1 VTAKLNPVVLNHVA
15 IEGGFWGARVETNRT
30 ATLPIEY
37 DQLKKTGRLDVWRL
51 DWKEGQRPRPH
62 IFWDS
67 DIAKW
72 IEAAAYSLSSHPDP
86 ELEKLIDEAVALME
100 KAQQPDG
107 YMNTYFTVVEPD
119 KRWTNL
125 RDWHELYCAGH
136 LMEGAVAYFQAT
148 GKRQFLDIMC
158 RYADH
163 IDRMFG
169 PGEGQR
175 RGYPGHPEIELGL
188 VKLYRATGEERYL
201 KLSKFFVDERGRQ
214 PHYYDLEARQRGE
227 DPKKFWARTYQYNQS
242 HLPIREQTE
251 VVGHAVRAC
260 YLYAGAADIAAETGD
275 ETLLAACRRLWENL
289 TQKRMYIT
297 AGIGPV
303 HSNEGF
309 TFDYDLPNDTA
320 YAETCASIALVFWAH
335 RMAHLETDSRYADV
349 MEMALYNGILSGVS
363 LDGEEFFY
371 ANPLAA
377 YPEVNPYAHVPL
389 GGSKHYRR
397 SEWFDCAC
405 CPPNLAR
412 LLASL
417 GQYVYSSSAHEIYV
431 HLYVQSQAKLN
442 LNEQTIQIEQQT
454 NYPWDEGIR
463 LTVRPERPAQFT
475 LALRV
480 PGWCHGAEL
489 KVNGQAL
496 EVDAITRRGYAKIDR
511 TWQPGDQVELSL
523 PMPVER
529 MEAHPQVRQDAGRVA
544 LQRGPL
550 VYCLEEVDNGPN
562 LADVVIPPGAEFS
575 VAFDPQL
582 LGGVA
587 VISGE
592 ALRRDPQEWQGALYR
607 PAGSKTTRFAFKAIP
622 YYAWANRQAGE
633 MQVWLREG

>member
-1 VTAKLNPVVLNHVA
+1 MITKMNPVVLNHVA

-37 DQLKKTGRLDVWRL
+37 DQLKKTGRLDVWKL
-51 DWKEGQRPRPH
+51 DWKEGQQPRPH

-86 ELEKLIDEAVALME
+86 GLEQLIDQAIDLME

-107 YMNTYFTVVEPD
+107 YMNTYFTIVEPD
-119 KRWTNL
+119 MRWANL

-169 PGEGQR
+169 PGEGQKP
-175 RGYPGHPEIELGL
+175 GYPGHPEIELGL

-201 KLSKFFVDERGRQ
+201 KLSEFFVDERGRQ

-260 YLYAGAADIAAETGD
+260 YLYAGVADVAAETGD

-335 RMAHLETDSRYADV
+335 RMAHLEPDSRYGDV

-377 YPEVNPYAHVPL
+377 YPEVNPYAHVSL
-389 GGSKHYRR
+389 GQSKHYRR

-417 GQYVYSSSAHEIYV
+417 GQYVYSAGANEIYV
-431 HLYVQSQAKLN
+431 HLYVQSKAELSLGGQAVR
-442 LNEQTIQIEQQT
+442 IEQQT
-454 NYPWDEGIR
+454 DYPWDEGVR
-463 LTVRPERPAQFT
+463 FTVQPERPARFA

-480 PGWCHGAEL
+480 PGWCRGAGL

-496 EVDAITRRGYAKIDR
+496 DVAAVTHRGYAGIER
-511 TWQPGDQVELSL
+511 TWQAGDRVELTL

-562 LADVVIPPGAEFS
+562 LADVVIPAGAEFS

-587 VISGE
+587 VIGGE
-592 ALRRDPQEWQGALYR
+592 ALRRDPQGWQGDLYR
-607 PAGSKTTRFAFKAIP
+607 PAGSKTTRFTFKAVP
-622 YYAWANRQAGE
+622 YYAWANRQPGE

>member
-1 VTAKLNPVVLNHVA
+1 MTAKLNPVVLNHVA
-15 IEGGFWGARVETNRT
+15 IKGGFWGARVETNRT

-37 DQLKKTGRLDVWRL
+37 DQLKKTGRLDVWKL
-51 DWKEGQRPRPH
+51 DWKEGQQPRPH

-86 ELEKLIDEAVALME
+86 GLEQLIDQAIDLME
-100 KAQQPDG
+100 NAQQPDG
-107 YMNTYFTVVEPD
+107 YMNTYFTIVEPD
-119 KRWTNL
+119 KRWANL

-163 IDRMFG
+163 IDRLFG
-169 PGEGQR
+169 PGEGQKP
-175 RGYPGHPEIELGL
+175 GYPGHPEIELGL

-242 HLPIREQTE
+242 HRPIREQTE

-303 HSNEGF
+303 FSNEGF

-335 RMAHLETDSRYADV
+335 RMAHLELDSRYADA
-349 MEMALYNGILSGVS
+349 MELALYNGILSGVS
-363 LDGEEFFY
+363 LDGETFFY

-377 YPEVNPYAHVPL
+377 YPEVNPYAHAPL
-389 GGSKHYRR
+389 GQSKHYRR

-417 GQYVYSSSAHEIYV
+417 GQYVYSAGANEIYV
-431 HLYVQSQAKLN
+431 HLYVQSKAELSLGGQA
-442 LNEQTIQIEQQT
+442 IQIEQQT
-454 NYPWDEGIR
+454 DYPWDEVVR
-463 LTVRPERPAQFT
+463 FTVQPERPAQFI

-480 PGWCHGAEL
+480 PGWCRGAGL

-496 EVDAITRRGYAKIDR
+496 DVAAISSRGYAKIDR
-511 TWQPGDQVELSL
+511 AWRPGDQVELTL

-529 MEAHPQVRQDAGRVA
+529 MEAHPKVRQDAGRIA

-562 LADVVIPPGAEFS
+562 LADVVIPAGAEFS

-587 VISGE
+587 VISGD
-592 ALRRDPQEWQGALYR
+592 ALRRDAQEWQSALYR
-607 PAGSKTTRFAFKAIP
+607 PAGSKMTHFTFKAIP
-622 YYAWANRQAGE
+622 YYAWANRQPGE